1 MNKEIKNV
9 RYGTLR
15 PKGAHSP
22 FDVQFLLNYIPKM
35 LAVYIQY
42 KILFQNVHS
51 PTLHPKGSQKLS
63 NRHIFFLI
71 VGKIYPIQNKLYL
84 YSDLRNTCQLYSYIG
99 IGYVIP
105 TIGGN
110 VSVRGFLCAQECTF
124 CNIYTCIGYML
135 PTFGENI
142 SVGGFLCALRAQS

>member
-1 MNKEIKNV
+1 
-9 RYGTLR
+9 
-15 PKGAHSP
+15 
-22 FDVQFLLNYIPKM
+22 M

-71 VGKIYPIQNKLYL
+71 VGKIYPIQKKIIFVFRFEEYM
-84 YSDLRNTCQLYSYIG
+84 SVVFIYIG
-99 IGYVIP
+99 IGYIMP

-110 VSVRGFLCAQECTF
+110 VSVRGFLCAQEF
-124 CNIYTCIGYML
+124 GNIW
-135 PTFGENI
+135 
-142 SVGGFLCALRAQS
+142 

>member
-42 KILFQNVHS
+42 KILFQNV
-51 PTLHPKGSQKLS
+51 PNPVPKGFTETFQLTYQ
-63 NRHIFFLI
+63 HMFFLT
-71 VGKIYPIQNKLYL
+71 VGRIYPIQI
-84 YSDLRNTCQLYSYIG
+84 YI
-99 IGYVIP
+99 
-105 TIGGN
+105 
-110 VSVRGFLCAQECTF
+110 L
-124 CNIYTCIGYML
+124 
-135 PTFGENI
+135 
-142 SVGGFLCALRAQS
+142 